1 MTTMLE
7 TGTTRTSATHALR
20 LLLDD
25 VLLIVGADDAAER
38 YSSRTPAGR
47 TLLALATLAR
57 RAAGALG
64 ADPGVAL
71 TGGPGIV
78 VQRELSPPPGCS
90 ARRPRPHTASRGRST
105 TCSSRR
111 SGCGR
116 GWRRRSRRPDGPEV
130 GDPAR
135 TRGVISLAEVSSPD
149 RSATVRDALGLG
161 LAVGLYGAAFGAAA
175 DAAGLNV
182 WQAMSLSALMFTGAS
197 QFAMVG
203 VLGAGGSA
211 LAAVGSALLL
221 GTRNTVYGVRLVP
234 LLQPRGLVRRVG
246 TAHWVIDETTAMSLA
261 APNPVLGKLAFLVT
275 GASIYLMWN
284 AMTVVG
290 ALGAAGLGGTARAA
304 LDAVVPAAFLAL
316 LWPRLRKTFPEAAA
330 QRKVALGG
338 AVVALALTPF
348 VPPGVQVIAAVVAV
362 ALAGRPRAG
371 ERPTASEE
379 MA

>member
-1 MTTMLE
+1 M
-7 TGTTRTSATHALR
+7 
-20 LLLDD
+20 
-25 VLLIVGADDAAER
+25 
-38 YSSRTPAGR
+38 
-47 TLLALATLAR
+47 
-57 RAAGALG
+57 
-64 ADPGVAL
+64 PGV
-71 TGGPGIV
+71 V
-78 VQRELSPPPGCS
+78 
-90 ARRPRPHTASRGRST
+90 
-105 TCSSRR
+105 
-111 SGCGR
+111 
-116 GWRRRSRRPDGPEV
+116 
-130 GDPAR
+130 
-135 TRGVISLAEVSSPD
+135 SLAEVSSPE